1 MHSLSYQQKKYISFR
16 VRKHKKKH
24 PLSRFL
30 LLVFLPLSQKRREKH
45 SYNLK
50 CGCSREKK
58 NLWFSC
64 TFINFKE
71 EMYVHMQAWNT
82 VNKHSNIMSC
92 AGLMLHTT
100 TVQRGWEE
108 RKKTNNTN
116 KGMTSWYKKK
126 YSLSCKQV
134 KHPSVN
140 FKTSVF
146 ITEGSLQ
153 STQRQKQL
161 FFHIRV
167 KQKWS
172 IACLIL
178 LSWLDL
184 LVELNQSSFHV
195 KTTVL
200 ESNGSW

>member
-1 MHSLSYQQKKYISFR
+1 MSEST
-16 VRKHKKKH
+16 KKH

-45 SYNLK
+45 SYNFK

-100 TVQRGWEE
+100 RVQKGWEE
-108 RKKTNNTN
+108 RKKQITPIKEWRHDIRRNIPFLVNKSNTQVWILRHQFSSQRARCSRH
-116 KGMTSWYKKK
+116 KGKTTF
-126 YSLSCKQV
+126 LS
-134 KHPSVN
+134 HPS
-140 FKTSVF
+140 
-146 ITEGSLQ
+146 
-153 STQRQKQL
+153 
-161 FFHIRV
+161 
-167 KQKWS
+167 
-172 IACLIL
+172 
-178 LSWLDL
+178 
-184 LVELNQSSFHV
+184 
-195 KTTVL
+195 
-200 ESNGSW
+200 